1 MFCEKTDIK
10 NDELKENFLNDEKNN
25 NDEIKK
31 MRDEK
36 NNNDEIKKMR
46 DEKNKKI
53 KKNMPVFLTD
63 LLNFLIPVTIILG
76 TIFLICFCI

>member
-1 MFCEKTDIK
+1 MFFEKPEI
-10 NDELKENFLNDEKNN
+10 N
-25 NDEIKK
+25 IKK
-31 MRDEK
+31 SKEIFLEDKK

-53 KKNMPVFLTD
+53 KKKMPVFLTD
-63 LLNFLIPVTIILG
+63 LFNFFIPVTIVLG

>member
-10 NDELKENFLNDEKNN
+10 NDELKEIFLNDEKNN

-36 NNNDEIKKMR
+36 NKK
-46 DEKNKKI
+46 
-53 KKNMPVFLTD
+53 MPVFLTD